1 MTRNRSTNK
10 HPAPQAKCAKILIV
24 DDHPLIREGLR
35 ARIAS
40 QPDIKVCGEASSV
53 DEGIALMRKSAPE
66 LIILDL
72 ALKRSHGLELI
83 KRVRAEGCRN
93 KILVVSAYPES
104 LFAERA
110 LRAGA
115 DGYINKQ
122 ALQSH
127 MVEAIHT
134 VLRGERYLSSAMSQ
148 RLMAQAIEGKTERS
162 GIDALSD
169 RELQIFELIGQGHST
184 SEIAKLLHLSVHTI
198 ETHREK
204 IRTKLGLRNGTEL
217 MLRAVQ
223 WQVHR
228 GEGGEPAP
236 V

>member
-1 MTRNRSTNK
+1 MRAR
-10 HPAPQAKCAKILIV
+10 CARILVV

-35 ARIAS
+35 ARIAA
-40 QPDIKVCGEASSV
+40 QPDIEVCGEASTV
-53 DEGIALMRKSAPE
+53 DEGMALIRAKEPE

-72 ALKRSHGLELI
+72 ALMKSHGLELI
-83 KRVRAEGCRN
+83 KRVRAEGFN
-93 KILVVSAYPES
+93 PKILVVSAYPES

-127 MVEAIHT
+127 VVEAIRA

-148 RLMAQAIEGKTERS
+148 RLMAQAIEGKMERS
-162 GIDALSD
+162 GVVALSD

-184 SEIAKLLHLSVHTI
+184 SEIANVLHLSVHTI
-198 ETHREK
+198 ETYREK
-204 IRTKLGLRNGTEL
+204 IRRKLGLRNGTEL

-223 WQVHR
+223 WQLYK
-228 GEGGEPAP
+228 GEEGEVAAVPD
-236 V
+236 